1 MIVGVGLT
9 TIYNNILY
17 KKIYYILQAR
27 KGDFM
32 EAADS
37 EITQQMMRE
46 AAHGAADVLRALAND
61 DRLMLMC
68 FLSQGEASVGQLE
81 QALGIHQPTL
91 SQQLAVMRRLKLVAT
106 RREGKQ
112 IFYRIEDPRILTLL
126 NTLYALYCPKPAAEG
141 VDHDD

>member
-1 MIVGVGLT
+1 
-9 TIYNNILY
+9 
-17 KKIYYILQAR
+17 
-27 KGDFM
+27 M

-112 IFYRIEDPRILTLL
+112 IFYRIDDPRILTLL

-141 VDHDD
+141 ADHDD

>member
-1 MIVGVGLT
+1 
-9 TIYNNILY
+9 
-17 KKIYYILQAR
+17 
-27 KGDFM
+27 M

-46 AAHGAADVLRALAND
+46 VAHGAADVLRALAND

-126 NTLYALYCPKPAAEG
+126 NTLYALYCPKPAEG

>member
-1 MIVGVGLT
+1 MPELNAPV
-9 TIYNNILY
+9 
-17 KKIYYILQAR
+17 
-27 KGDFM
+27 
-32 EAADS
+32 S
-37 EITQQMMRE
+37 EQTMRE

-68 FLSQGEASVGQLE
+68 FLSQGEASVGQME

-91 SQQLAVMRRLKLVAT
+91 SQQLGVMRRLDLVTT

-126 NTLYALYCPKPAAEG
+126 NTLYALYCPGASDKE
-141 VDHDD
+141 

>member
-126 NTLYALYCPKPAAEG
+126 NTLYALYCPKPAEG